1 MYSLAYDADAG
12 FIRMMVKGFWTV
24 EMVEALFAELL
35 PLLSE
40 LKASGKRVLVL
51 SDAREFPVQ
60 SAEVAERFGRLDPDA
75 RRYRER
81 MAMVVGSV
89 LNKMQA
95 RRYAVSDIEFFATME
110 EAEQW
115 LLSPADAHRMG
126 EQAQG

>member
-1 MYSLAYDADAG
+1 MFSLAYDAEAG
-12 FIRMMVKGFWTV
+12 FIRMTVKGFWTV
-24 EMVEALFAELL
+24 QMVEALFAELL
-35 PLLSE
+35 PMMAR

-60 SAEVAERFGRLDPDA
+60 TAEVAETFGRLDPEA

-95 RRYAVSDIEFFATME
+95 RRYSVADIEF
-110 EAEQW
+110 
-115 LLSPADAHRMG
+115 
-126 EQAQG
+126 